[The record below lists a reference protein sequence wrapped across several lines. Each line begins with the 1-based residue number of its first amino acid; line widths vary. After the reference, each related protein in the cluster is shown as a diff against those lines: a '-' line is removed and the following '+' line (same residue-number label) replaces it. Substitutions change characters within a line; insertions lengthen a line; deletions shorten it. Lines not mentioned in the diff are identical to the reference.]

1 MANDDVFLSFRG
13 GTRYRFTDHL
23 YHALR
28 RNGIDTFRDDENLR
42 VGDELRP
49 VLMNAIENCKMAIVV
64 LCENYASSTWCLD
77 ELVKIVDCHEKQG
90 KQVLPIIYRMKPSDV
105 WEQKGS
111 YETAMAKHEDRYGKD
126 SEKVK
131 AWRLA
136 LSKVNTL
143 KLIKW
148 LHCTEN
154 TYEPE
159 FIKNIVRDTADRLP
173 LPEPIQHVVGLDT
186 CCEQVKSVLNIESN
200 ENICMLGI
208 YGPGGIGKTTLARCL
223 FDKIKRQFEASCFLG
238 NVREKSESR
247 GSLESLQKTVL
258 YDMGEETITDLG
270 SEFKGGYEIKRRL
283 RHKRVLLVL
292 DDVNSITQLESLAG
306 GHDWFGSGSRIIITT
321 RDTDVVD
328 KHVMGDV
335 VTKKYKMEELNDD
348 DSLELFSWHAFN
360 RKEPA
365 ENFKNVSRN
374 AIRYAKGFPLALE
387 VIGSH
392 LGGFTS
398 VDSWEE
404 ELHKYRIDPSIQGV
418 LEISYN
424 SLYELDQKTFLDIAC
439 FFKGEKWDYVKRV
452 LKACDFY
459 PIVRVFISKCLITVN
474 QSGCLDMHDLVQDM
488 GKEIVMNESP
498 TNPGERSRL
507 WSHKDILQV
516 LKDDTGS
523 SSIEGIML
531 HPSTL
536 EEVNY
541 WINTAFDKME
551 KLRILIVRNT
561 VFSTAP
567 SHLPNSLRLLEWKG
581 YPSESFPLDFHP
593 HRIVDLKLPHSAL
606 KLERPFQVF
615 EDLTFIN
622 LSQCQ
627 SVTHI
632 PDMSGAKSLRVLT
645 LDKCNKL
652 VGFDESIGFMPNLVY
667 LSASQCSKLKHFVP
681 EMYLPSLEVLSFYFC
696 KSLQSFPEIMQE
708 MDKPLKINLVNSAIE
723 EFPNSIGNL
732 TGLEHIDI
740 SKSKRLR
747 YLPGSFL
754 MLPKLF
760 TLTIDGCSL
769 LGRSF
774 KRFKGHSSPNIRRLN
789 FSGANLSDEDL
800 HPILHVHQKLEGI
813 NVSNNCFSSLPKC
826 IEGFL
831 HLKILDV
838 SYCNNLMIIPELPS
852 SIQKVDARYCLS
864 LTPGSSTMPLSKI
877 LQETKRIEV
886 VMPKKEI
893 PNWLDYNC
901 SKDIPLFWARRKFPV
916 VALAFMFG
924 RATGND
930 IDETLMK
937 ALDFW
942 PQIASS
948 KSYTVGLNLF
958 IEGQQIF
965 PEKSKYF
972 NVGEDHV
979 LLFDL
984 RTLFSDKE
992 WHDLDAYIGDDW
1004 KAIHVVCESTLTLNH
1019 WGVYV
1024 YKGETN
1030 MDDIYFK
1037 HLPNHKLSSD
1047 LVLERSPQQTR
1058 QRIGQVIDNLNPTET
1073 FDNEHLSLVDLE
1085 EDSMSFTKALVRSYK
1100 MAKANEASSSSN
1112 YGASLKKESE
1122 ESNWDVL
1129 RLIELMKENVPKD
1142 IADSNPGQIQAVQEF
1157 AEEFIKARAQFMMEK
1172 DCDTLNIGMMI
1183 ALEEYHIFGPP
1194 TRRYWGRID
1203 LKHADDPTFKAVM
1216 RRAFQES
1223 WRIEERAKAHNRRM
1237 IPILLLK
1244 CEIPSI
1250 WGESSQ
1256 KEESIDDPVL
1266 EELLRQIEK
1275 DAMECNKSYGK
1286 LKASITYTNELR
1298 AVSDEYLLEA
1308 TYMRAHENMEN
1319 EVMSE
1324 WGRLELALCD
1334 MFRSRMR
1341 RSLFGWRKLMIPG
1354 ASTKKTSYGT
1364 IRVAHEDQDTHD
1376 NNRMQHNKLWRIQIP
1391 RYFRRSFFLFFY
1403 FLLRFLYSAFL
1414 FFVRALSFTFCFT
1427 VLVLLVLLRSFMFI
1441 FVFLF
1446 TFIIMVFF
1454 MHFHLILLCLVL
1466 YFIFYCLRFLFL
1478 EIWSVVLGMV

>member
-28 RNGIDTFRDDENLR
+28 RNGIDTFRDNENLR

-136 LSKVNTL
+136 LSKVDTL

-148 LHCTEN
+148 LHCTEI

-173 LPEPIQHVVGLDT
+173 LPEPTQHVVGLDT

-374 AIRYAKGFPLALE
+374 AISYAKGFPLALE

-606 KLERPFQVF
+606 KLERLFQVF

-627 SVTHI
+627 SVTHV

-667 LSASQCSKLKHFVP
+667 LSASECSKLKHFVP

-740 SKSKRLR
+740 SKSKRLQ
-747 YLPGSFL
+747 YLP
-754 MLPKLF
+754 
-760 TLTIDGCSL
+760 
-769 LGRSF
+769 
-774 KRFKGHSSPNIRRLN
+774 
-789 FSGANLSDEDL
+789 DEDL
-800 HPILHVHQKLEGI
+800 HPILHIHQKLEGI

-864 LTPGSSTMPLSKI
+864 LTPQSSTMPLSKI

-924 RATGND
+924 RATGSD

-992 WHDLDAYIGDDW
+992 WHDLDSYIGDDW

-1037 HLPNHKLSSD
+1037 HLPNHKLSSE

-1085 EDSMSFTKALVRSYK
+1085 EDRMSFTKALVRSYK

-1157 AEEFIKARAQFMMEK
+1157 AEEFFKARAQFMMEK
-1172 DCDTLNIGMMI
+1172 DCDMLNIGMMI

-1256 KEESIDDPVL
+1256 KEEYGDDPVL
-1266 EELLRQIEK
+1266 EELLSKIEK
-1275 DAMECNKSYGK
+1275 DAMDCNKSYGK
-1286 LKASITYTNELR
+1286 LKASITYTNELL

-1308 TYMRAHENMEN
+1308 TYLRAHENMEN

-1341 RSLFGWRKLMIPG
+1341 RSLFGWRKGLMIPG

-1364 IRVAHEDQDTHD
+1364 IRVALEDQDTHD

-1403 FLLRFLYSAFL
+1403 FLLRFLYSGFL

-1427 VLVLLVLLRSFMFI
+1427 LLVLLVLLRSFMFV

-1466 YFIFYCLRFLFL
+1466 YFIFYCLRYLFL